1 MVGQI
6 PSICITLNF
15 FSVHLRLISSVLN
28 HDNLQ
33 WHIESKNSLQNYL
46 PYIGLYKYVCYIFRI
61 SALMLKR
68 NNIYIHLSIANLW
81 FIISWCRQNGDQLCI
96 IIKHYFSLSLFLRYY
111 LFSLDSLSITLQILL
126 ICILPCHYPRMNFL
140 YQNIEQPFVMY
151 NL

>member
-46 PYIGLYKYVCYIFRI
+46 PYIGLYKYVCYIFWI
-61 SALMLKR
+61 STLMIKR

-96 IIKHYFSLSLFLRYY
+96 IIKHYFSLSLSFSQVLSLFFRFIIYY
-111 LFSLDSLSITLQILL
+111 TINTINLYNTMSLSKDEFFCIKILNNPL
-126 ICILPCHYPRMNFL
+126 
-140 YQNIEQPFVMY
+140 
-151 NL
+151 

>member
-1 MVGQI
+1 LVGQI

-15 FSVHLRLISSVLN
+15 FSVHLRLNSSVLN

-46 PYIGLYKYVCYIFRI
+46 PYIGLYKYVCYIFWI
-61 SALMLKR
+61 STLMIKR

-96 IIKHYFSLSLFLRYY
+96 IIKHYFSLSLFFSGTISFFRFIIYY
-111 LFSLDSLSITLQILL
+111 TMNIINLYNTMSLSKDEFFCIKILNNPL
-126 ICILPCHYPRMNFL
+126 
-140 YQNIEQPFVMY
+140 
-151 NL
+151 

>member
-15 FSVHLRLISSVLN
+15 FSVHLRLNSSVLN

-46 PYIGLYKYVCYIFRI
+46 PYIGLYKYVCYTFWI
-61 SALMLKR
+61 STLMIKR

-96 IIKHYFSLSLFLRYY
+96 IYSHFFLSLSWKLLEFIYTINIVFYIIMLFLKET
-111 LFSLDSLSITLQILL
+111 LF
-126 ICILPCHYPRMNFL
+126 CIKIWLPL
-140 YQNIEQPFVMY
+140 YKIYM
-151 NL
+151 